1 MRALLRDGF
10 NADRNR
16 GDIAGVTRDTIDP
29 YVESFLPRTMYAESR
44 GTFKV
49 TSTVPETDRQVATLR
64 DLTRRV
70 QAEYAEM
77 PGLSVTLP
85 QAQRLLG
92 IDRDTCVVVIRTL
105 VDRRFLRCT
114 PQGRYV
120 RF

>member
-1 MRALLRDGF
+1 M
-10 NADRNR
+10 
-16 GDIAGVTRDTIDP
+16 
-29 YVESFLPRTMYAESR
+29 
-44 GTFKV
+44 V
-49 TSTVPETDRQVATLR
+49 TSTVPETKKQIATVR

-70 QAEYAEM
+70 QAEYTEM

-92 IDRDTCVVVIRTL
+92 IDRETCVVVIRTL
-105 VDRRFLRCT
+105 VDRRFLRRT